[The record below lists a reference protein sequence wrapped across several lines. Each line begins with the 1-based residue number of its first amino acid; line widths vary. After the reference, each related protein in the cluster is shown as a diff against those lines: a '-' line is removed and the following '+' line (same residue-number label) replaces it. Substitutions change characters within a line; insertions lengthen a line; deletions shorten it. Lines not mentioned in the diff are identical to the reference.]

1 MITLFYADNFKEVIA
16 SFDSVPTVRR
26 GRFQPSVIYL
36 SGLDAVNPQT
46 VTRAM
51 SLVHRNTGAVFLEG
65 ESLWP
70 SKLV

>member
-1 MITLFYADNFKEVIA
+1 MITLFYADNFKEVIL

-36 SGLDAVNPQT
+36 SGLDAANPQT

-65 ESLWP
+65 RIL
-70 SKLV
+70 